1 MADIVGKR
9 ILVVEDD
16 ELVAMMVEGMLADI
30 GCEVCGFARSV
41 PEALEIVETLPMD
54 IALLDVNLAGQRVF
68 PVAEALS
75 LKNIPFIF
83 SSGYG
88 AAGVPE
94 EYRSAPVIPKPFR
107 LEELEA
113 AVRQATTVTQ

>member
-9 ILVVEDD
+9 VLVVEDD
-16 ELVAMMVEGMLADI
+16 ELVATMVEGMLADI
-30 GCEVCGFARSV
+30 GCEACGLARSV

-54 IALLDVNLAGQRVF
+54 VALLDVNLAGQRVF